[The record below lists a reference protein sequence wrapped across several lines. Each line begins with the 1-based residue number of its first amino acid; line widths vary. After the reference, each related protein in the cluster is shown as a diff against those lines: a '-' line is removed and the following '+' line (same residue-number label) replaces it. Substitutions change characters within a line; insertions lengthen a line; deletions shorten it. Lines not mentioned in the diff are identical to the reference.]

1 MKSKLGNISWRRGVW
16 IGFFV
21 VLLVLIGLLLEKRLE
36 VLLNANV
43 EEHVARQAA
52 TFAESVNNNFENKLD
67 ELAWIAEGLQQ
78 DEGKIQAVLD
88 FASQDAQN
96 GYTMGVLALGGGAV
110 YGDELDFQMF
120 PAIQEAFRGN
130 PAVCY
135 DKERGLL
142 FTVPIFSNSNVK
154 YVLYRLYDVSVLAQE
169 FGISGYEDAG
179 VAIVVDREGVVISS
193 MGWSEEIQH
202 QLWDEDRA
210 EEFAK
215 IDEKMNIAVSAAVY
229 EEYAGEE
236 NFLFVAEVGD
246 TGMYL
251 VGFVNREVFADGILG
266 VKNLVLWVFALLA
279 LFFTISLAYMFSAE
293 EKIRES
299 NKLRQEKEMAEQAS
313 RFKSE
318 FLARMSHEIRTPINT
333 VIGMNEMVLRECKDE
348 EIRDYANNS
357 AIASRNLLSLI
368 NDILDFSKIES
379 GRMQIVEGEYELG
392 NVLRNAAK
400 MIQFRANQK
409 NLQFDVVV
417 DESLPY
423 KLYGDENRIQQIL
436 LNLLSNAVKYTRTGG
451 LVLEVKGQKIAEKE
465 LELEFSVTDTGIG
478 IKEEDRKHLFQD
490 FERLNMDENRNIE
503 GTGLGL
509 AISYR
514 LAKQMK
520 GELTVVSEYGKGST
534 FTLRLPQYIIKEES
548 IANYTARYDYK
559 EVSAKSDEGRFVA
572 PTARILAV
580 DDNEMNLLVVR
591 SLLKRVQVQV
601 TCCISG
607 TECLHEIQNNSF
619 DVVLLDHMMPGM
631 DGIETLKELRKMP
644 AGKEIPVIA
653 LTANAIAGVREE
665 YLAAGF
671 DGYLSKPIDAKDLEE
686 VLLKYLPQEK
696 CIITDNGDKAE
707 EQCRGEKKMHTEE
720 KGERCLCPEMGIQ
733 YCGEAESVYREVL
746 QMFCDMKEDKKGK
759 IQESFAG
766 EDWKNYTIYV
776 HALKST
782 SLSIG
787 GKMLSKQAADV
798 EKAGKQGDI
807 AYIKKMHETLM
818 GLYDQTV
825 EEAKQYLSGTPEN

>member
-1 MKSKLGNISWRRGVW
+1 MKSKLGNISWRRGMW
-16 IGFFV
+16 MGFFV
-21 VLLVLIGLLLEKRLE
+21 VLLVLIGILLENRLE

-43 EEHVARQAA
+43 EDHVARQAA
-52 TFAESVNNNFENKLD
+52 TFAEAVNGNFENKLD
-67 ELAWIAEGLQQ
+67 ELVWIADGLQANE
-78 DEGKIQAVLD
+78 DKIPAVLD
-88 FASQDAQN
+88 FASGDAQN

-110 YGDELDFQMF
+110 YGKELDFQTF
-120 PAIQEAFRGN
+120 PAIQEAFRGT

-135 DKERGLL
+135 DKEKGLL

-154 YVLYRLYDVSVLAQE
+154 YVLYRLYDNSVLPEE
-169 FGISGYEDAG
+169 FGVSGYDEAG
-179 VAIVVDREGVVISS
+179 AAIVVDREEIVISS
-193 MGWSEEIQH
+193 AGWNAEMQQE
-202 QLWDEDRA
+202 LWDESRA
-210 EEFAK
+210 EAFAK
-215 IDEKMNIAVSAAVY
+215 IDEKMNIATAAAVY
-229 EEYAGEE
+229 EKYAGEE

-246 TGMYL
+246 TSMYL
-251 VGFVNREVFADGILG
+251 VGFVHKDVFADSISS
-266 VKNLVLWVFALLA
+266 VKNLVLWVFTLLA

-357 AIASRNLLSLI
+357 AIASKNLLSLI

-379 GRMQIVEGEYELG
+379 GRLQIVEAEYELG
-392 NVLRNAAK
+392 NVVKNAAK
-400 MIQFRANQK
+400 MMQFRASQK

-451 LVLEVKGQKIAEKE
+451 FVLEVKGQKTAEKE
-465 LELEFSVTDTGIG
+465 VELEFSVADTGIG

-490 FERLNMDENRNIE
+490 FERLDMDTNRNVE

-520 GELTVVSEYGKGST
+520 GELTVTSEYGKGST
-534 FTLRLPQYIIKEES
+534 FTLRLPQYIMEAES
-548 IANYTARYDYK
+548 IGNYRSKYDYNQ
-559 EVSAKSDEGRFVA
+559 VA
-572 PTARILAV
+572 VKNETGAFIAPSARILAV
-580 DDNEMNLLVVR
+580 DDNEMNLLVVK

-601 TCCISG
+601 SCCISG
-607 TECLHEIQNNSF
+607 TECLKEIQNGSF

-644 AGKEIPVIA
+644 EGKDIPVIA

-665 YLAAGF
+665 YIAAGF
-671 DGYLSKPIDAKDLEE
+671 DGYLSKPIDAKELEE
-686 VLLKYLPQEK
+686 VLLKYIPQEK
-696 CIITDNGDKAE
+696 CIIADSGDRTE
-707 EQCRGEKKMHTEE
+707 TQRNGEKEMYSEE
-720 KGERCLCPEMGIQ
+720 NEERCLYTETGIQ
-733 YCGEAESVYREVL
+733 YCGGAEPVYREVL
-746 QMFCDMKEDKKGK
+746 QMFCDMKDDKKAK
-759 IQESFAG
+759 LLESFDDA
-766 EDWKNYTIYV
+766 DWKNYTIYV

-787 GKMLSKQAADV
+787 GKILSKQAADV

-807 AYIKKMHETLM
+807 AYIQKMHESLM
-818 GLYDQTV
+818 ALYDRTV
-825 EEAKQYLSGTPEN
+825 EEAKQYLLGTTVK